1 MGENEFKA
9 TSKDLSQID
18 ENLSQDIGNVINEAI
33 ANSFRHG
40 AASKVDVKIKSEGKD
55 IVIEVVDDGSG
66 LGKGKPGLGTD
77 TFSSLAGVSWKL
89 TPLPKNSGT
98 LLFLRVKNVL

>member
-1 MGENEFKA
+1 MNLGK
-9 TSKDLSQID
+9 SQPKDLSQID
-18 ENLSQDIGNVINEAI
+18 ENMSQDIGNVINEAI

-77 TFSSLAGVSWKL
+77 TFSSLVGVSWKL